1 MFKTVLSSSLV
12 CVCVE
17 YVSRGP
23 VKKPRH
29 PDHAMATAVPTVR
42 ESKKDLISLE
52 SERRRQDLVLR
63 PHSPAV

>member
-1 MFKTVLSSSLV
+1 M

-17 YVSRGP
+17 YVSP

-63 PHSPAV
+63 PHSQAV